1 MQIGILGTGEVGR
14 TLATGFAQA
23 GHDVMIAGRTQA
35 RAAEQTRAV
44 ENAGLQTGAFA
55 DAAAFGELVVLS
67 VSGSVAV
74 DVLRSVSAEISG
86 KVVIDTTNPLSFP
99 DDKPMQ
105 LLVANTDSTAEQ
117 LQRVV
122 PDARIVKA
130 LNMMNSKV
138 MIEPTILHGQH
149 VACIAGDDATAKH
162 FVEQRLRSDF
172 GWSEI
177 IDLGDITAA
186 RGMECW
192 MHLWLKLWGSLGT
205 AQFNIGIV
213 R

>member
-14 TLATGFAQA
+14 TLATGFAGA
-23 GHDVMIAGRTQA
+23 GHDVMIAGRTEA
-35 RAAEQTRAV
+35 KAAERTREVKTA
-44 ENAGLQTGAFA
+44 ALKTGTFT
-55 DAAAFGELVVLS
+55 DAAAFAELVVLS

-74 DVLRSVSAEISG
+74 DVLRSVSRQVSG

-99 DDKPMQ
+99 EGKPMQ
-105 LLVANTDSTAEQ
+105 LLVANSDSLAEQ

-130 LNMMNSKV
+130 LNMMNSRV
-138 MIEPTILHGQH
+138 MIEPAMLKGEH
-149 VACIAGDDATAKH
+149 VACIAGNDPAAKRS
-162 FVEQRLRSDF
+162 VEERLQSDF
-172 GWSEI
+172 GWSQI

-186 RGMECW
+186 RGMESW